1 MFLELPVHFAD
12 VGTAQI
18 AYRKFGEGPPLVLIH
33 GWPLWGFT
41 WRKILPLCANRSCFV
56 IDLPGG
62 GFTKWAENNDFRF
75 RGQAEN
81 LARFVDAVGLSSFDV
96 LAQDTGATIAREL
109 AIIVGERARGLVL
122 CNTEIPGHRPPW
134 IRTFQFT
141 SRLPG
146 AQASFRALL
155 GSRAFCRSAMGFGNC
170 FLDKSL
176 LDGEFREHTIL
187 PLIEDPRRLE
197 GHLRY
202 LRGIDW
208 QLVDGL
214 RERHREIRARVRLV
228 WGADD
233 PTFPEKRAREM
244 PFELVSIAGAKL
256 LVHEEKPAEVAAA
269 LQEFLA

>member
-18 AYRKFGEGPPLVLIH
+18 AYRRFGDGPPLVLIH

-41 WRKILPLCANRSCFV
+41 WRKILPHLAAHSCYV

-62 GFTKWAENNDFRF
+62 GDTRWAESNDFGF

-81 LARFVDAVGLSSFDV
+81 LARFVDAVKLDRFDV

-109 AIIVGERARGLVL
+109 AIIVGDRARRLVL

-155 GSRAFCRSAMGFGNC
+155 SSRAFCRSAMGFGNC
-170 FLDKSL
+170 FCDKSL
-176 LDGEFREHTIL
+176 LDGEFRQHIVE

-208 QLVDGL
+208 RLVDGL
-214 RERHREIRARVRLV
+214 RERHAEIRARVRLV

-244 PFELVSIAGAKL
+244 PFELVSIPGAKL

-269 LQEFLA
+269 LSEFLA